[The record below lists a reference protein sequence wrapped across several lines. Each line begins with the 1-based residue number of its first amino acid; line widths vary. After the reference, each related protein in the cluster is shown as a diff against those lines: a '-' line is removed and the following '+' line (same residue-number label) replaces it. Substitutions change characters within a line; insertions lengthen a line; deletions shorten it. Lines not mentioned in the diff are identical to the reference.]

1 MDAVL
6 KDREAVRYFPQRVE
20 MISSP
25 MEKRYWNEVADDA
38 GLDWEFTEKV
48 YRLTTSKLIC
58 VRVGERKNAVRPRP
72 SIPGYR
78 VCRI

>member
-38 GLDWEFTEKV
+38 GLDWEFTKV
-48 YRLTTSKLIC
+48 LSSHDIEAHMRQSW
-58 VRVGERKNAVRPRP
+58 
-72 SIPGYR
+72 
-78 VCRI
+78 